1 MAAAAPA
8 PLDKKALDE
17 ADKVHRFEGDAGEA
31 RTVELAGGARVTRW
45 RCAPGWR
52 WSTHVKP
59 QAGGTD
65 LCQQDHVGFQLA
77 GTMVAEMADGRRL
90 EIRAGDA
97 FRIPPGHDAFVE
109 GGEEAVGVHFE
120 GPPCPQAHAGEGDA
134 EIPAAAI

>member
-8 PLDKKALDE
+8 PLDKKALD
-17 ADKVHRFEGDAGEA
+17 AAAKVHRFEAGAGEA
-31 RTVELAGGARVTRW
+31 HTVELAGGARVTRW

-59 QAGGTD
+59 QAGGTE
-65 LCQQDHVGFQLA
+65 LCQHDHTGVQLA

-97 FRIPPGHDAFVE
+97 FRIPPGHDAWVE

-120 GPPCPQAHAGEGDA
+120 GPPCPQAHA

>member
-8 PLDKKALDE
+8 PLDKMAFD
-17 ADKVHRFEGDAGEA
+17 AAAKVHHFEGGAA
-31 RTVELAGGARVTRW
+31 HVVELAGGARVTRW

-59 QAGGTD
+59 HAGTE
-65 LCQQDHVGFQLA
+65 LYQHDHVGCQLS

-97 FRIPPGHDAFVE
+97 FRIPPGHDAWVE

-120 GPPCPQAHAGEGDA
+120 GPPCCPQAHAGEGDA